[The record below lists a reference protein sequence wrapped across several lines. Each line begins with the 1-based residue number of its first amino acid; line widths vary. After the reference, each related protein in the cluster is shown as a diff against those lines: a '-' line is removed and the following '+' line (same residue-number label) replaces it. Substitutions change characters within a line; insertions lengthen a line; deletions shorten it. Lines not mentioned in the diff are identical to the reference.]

1 MESHWL
7 SMAKRLQALAQTGQQ
22 FTGCDFDRERYQ
34 EIESIAQCMLAQLG
48 AVPLEQVRGLFAT
61 GETGYVTPK
70 VEVRGAVIRGGRILL
85 VQEKEDGRWAMP
97 GGYAD
102 VGLSAARNVEK
113 EVREEACLTVTA
125 KHLYALR
132 HKASGG
138 YPADARDFY
147 KLHFICECDGKSKPA
162 AGLETHQADFF
173 APDDLPPLSLG
184 KNLEEDIQAAFV
196 AASAEHPQTWFD

>member
-85 VQEKEDGRWAMP
+85 VQEKEDGR
-97 GGYAD
+97 
-102 VGLSAARNVEK
+102 
-113 EVREEACLTVTA
+113 
-125 KHLYALR
+125 
-132 HKASGG
+132 
-138 YPADARDFY
+138 
-147 KLHFICECDGKSKPA
+147 
-162 AGLETHQADFF
+162 
-173 APDDLPPLSLG
+173 
-184 KNLEEDIQAAFV
+184 
-196 AASAEHPQTWFD
+196 